1 MSTYAFGDLQGC
13 HARLD
18 ALLELIGQNDP
29 DAGQADYLFV
39 GDIVNRGPQSLATL
53 RQIRAL
59 GDRARMVLGNHDLH
73 LLAAAHGI
81 RKPGRNDTLQ
91 PILEAPDCDA
101 LLDWLRHQP
110 LALWRENHLIVH
122 AGVLPAWTAEQALAL
137 AGEVEAALRGPD
149 WIDFLRHM
157 YGNQPARWDDG
168 LQGHDRLRC
177 IVNAFTRMR
186 LCAADGSMV
195 FDNADGGVLESPGVA
210 WFDVP
215 GRRAADVPI
224 VYGHWSARGLEVRDN
239 LIGLD
244 SGCIWGGQLSALR
257 LADRALFQVACPQYQ
272 APGAGG

>member
-18 ALLELIGQNDP
+18 ALLEVIGRNDP
-29 DAGQADYLFV
+29 DPGHAEYLFV
-39 GDIVNRGPQSLATL
+39 GDIVNRGPHSLAAL
-53 RQIRAL
+53 RRIRAL
-59 GDRARMVLGNHDLH
+59 GDRAQMVLGNHDLH

-81 RKPGRNDTLQ
+81 RKPGRHDTLQ
-91 PILEAPDCDA
+91 PILEAPDRDE

-122 AGVLPAWTAEQALAL
+122 AGVLPAWTATQALAL
-137 AGEVEAALRGPD
+137 AGEVEAALRGAD

-157 YGNQPARWDDG
+157 YGNQPARWDES

-177 IVNAFTRMR
+177 IVNALTRMR
-186 LCAADGSMV
+186 LCATDGSML
-195 FDNADGGVLESPGVA
+195 FDGDDGVLTTPGVA

-215 GRRAADVPI
+215 GRRAADVTI

-244 SGCIWGGQLSALR
+244 SGCVWGGELSAMR

-272 APGAGG
+272 APSSTA

>member
-1 MSTYAFGDLQGC
+1 
-13 HARLD
+13 
-18 ALLELIGQNDP
+18 
-29 DAGQADYLFV
+29 
-39 GDIVNRGPQSLATL
+39 
-53 RQIRAL
+53 
-59 GDRARMVLGNHDLH
+59 
-73 LLAAAHGI
+73 
-81 RKPGRNDTLQ
+81 
-91 PILEAPDCDA
+91 
-101 LLDWLRHQP
+101 
-110 LALWRENHLIVH
+110 
-122 AGVLPAWTAEQALAL
+122 
-137 AGEVEAALRGPD
+137 
-149 WIDFLRHM
+149 
-157 YGNQPARWDDG
+157 
-168 LQGHDRLRC
+168 
-177 IVNAFTRMR
+177 MR